1 MFRSGMVF
9 RGGDGVKIL
18 DLFCGAGG
26 AAMGLHRA
34 GFEIVGV
41 DINPQPNYPF
51 EFIQADV
58 LEIDLDGYDAYWS
71 SPPCQCYSFAARR
84 WRNNGINYPDLI
96 KRTRKR
102 LLDSGK
108 PFIIENVVGAPLR
121 KDLILC
127 GEMFGLNVIR
137 HRIFEFSH
145 FRVPQPK
152 HKNHKGLVRD
162 GYYVTV
168 AGHGGNDS
176 KHNYCHLNCLPSK
189 TSKLKVWQHA
199 MGIDWMTKQE
209 LTQAVPPAYS
219 EYIGEYLAEQIARTG
234 F

>member
-1 MFRSGMVF
+1 M
-9 RGGDGVKIL
+9 KIL

-34 GFEIVGV
+34 GFEITGI

-51 EFIQADV
+51 DFIQADA
-58 LEIDLDGYDAYWS
+58 LEFDLDGYDAYWS

-96 KRTRKR
+96 KKTRKR
-102 LLDSGK
+102 LLDSSK
-108 PFIIENVVGAPLR
+108 PFVIENVVGAPLR

-137 HRIFEFSH
+137 HRIFEFSRS
-145 FRVPQPK
+145 FVVPQPK
-152 HKNHKGLVRD
+152 HKKHKGLVRD

-176 KHNYCHLNCLPSK
+176 KHNYCHLNCLPPK
-189 TSKLKVWQHA
+189 TSKLGVWQHA

-209 LTQAVPPAYS
+209 LTQAVPPAYA
-219 EYIGEYLAEQIARTG
+219 EYIGG
-234 F
+234 FLK